1 GSKAHDYRTL
11 LFLCS
16 EVSHFVL
23 ESKLENSDNVVDIP
37 QQDKDEL
44 IKQLKLQVSELKDDK
59 NRERDEKERQY
70 FIRQAELRNDR
81 VKATVIGCIFMFCLT
96 ILVFLS
102 FRNPDIYL
110 IDKETTRFVAQ
121 AVNAFFLLMIPL
133 IVGSIGA
140 IARIMVSGM
149 PILKN
154 STLVLSS
161 GLMAMFSWVGIKSEI
176 LVSIIAPHL
185 EEQGVK
191 VSEVAANTS
200 AEFYSMALVAI
211 VVGMFS
217 SNVYIF
223 INQKVESL
231 TNGRKP

>member
-1 GSKAHDYRTL
+1 GG
-11 LFLCS
+11 
-16 EVSHFVL
+16 
-23 ESKLENSDNVVDIP
+23 KLENSDNVVDIP

>member
-1 GSKAHDYRTL
+1 M
-11 LFLCS
+11 
-16 EVSHFVL
+16 
-23 ESKLENSDNVVDIP
+23 ENSDNVVDIP

-59 NRERDEKERQY
+59 NREMDEQERQY
-70 FIRQAELRNDR
+70 FIRQAELKNDR

-110 IDKETTRFVAQ
+110 IDEETTQFVAQ

-133 IVGSIGA
+133 IIGSIGA

-185 EEQGVK
+185 EKQGVK

-231 TNGRKP
+231 TNGRQP

>member
-1 GSKAHDYRTL
+1 M
-11 LFLCS
+11 
-16 EVSHFVL
+16 
-23 ESKLENSDNVVDIP
+23 ENSDNVVDIP

-59 NRERDEKERQY
+59 NREMDEQERQY
-70 FIRQAELRNDR
+70 FIRQAELKNDR
-81 VKATVIGCIFMFCLT
+81 VKATVIGCIFAFCLT

-110 IDKETTRFVAQ
+110 IDEETTQFVAQ

-133 IVGSIGA
+133 IIGSIGA

-185 EEQGVK
+185 EKQGVK
-191 VSEVAANTS
+191 VSEVTANTS

-231 TNGRKP
+231 TNGRQP

>member
-1 GSKAHDYRTL
+1 AFGG
-11 LFLCS
+11 
-16 EVSHFVL
+16 
-23 ESKLENSDNVVDIP
+23 KLENSDNVVDIP

-59 NRERDEKERQY
+59 NRELDEKERQY

>member
-1 GSKAHDYRTL
+1 M
-11 LFLCS
+11 
-16 EVSHFVL
+16 
-23 ESKLENSDNVVDIP
+23 ENSDNVVDIP
-37 QQDKDEL
+37 QLDKDEL
-44 IKQLKLQVSELKDDK
+44 IKQLKLQVSELKSEK
-59 NRERDEKERQY
+59 NHEMDEQKRQY
-70 FIRQAELRNDR
+70 FIRQAELKNDR

-96 ILVFLS
+96 ILVLLS

-110 IDKETTRFVAQ
+110 IDAETTQFVAQ

-133 IVGSIGA
+133 IIGSIGA
-140 IARIMVSGM
+140 IARVMVSGM

-185 EEQGVK
+185 EKQGVN

-231 TNGRKP
+231 TNGRQP

>member
-1 GSKAHDYRTL
+1 MA
-11 LFLCS
+11 
-16 EVSHFVL
+16 
-23 ESKLENSDNVVDIP
+23 NSDNVVDIP

-59 NRERDEKERQY
+59 NREMDEKEHQY

>member
-1 GSKAHDYRTL
+1 FGG
-11 LFLCS
+11 
-16 EVSHFVL
+16 
-23 ESKLENSDNVVDIP
+23 KLENSDNVVDIP

-59 NRERDEKERQY
+59 NREMDEKERQY

>member
-1 GSKAHDYRTL
+1 AFGG
-11 LFLCS
+11 
-16 EVSHFVL
+16 
-23 ESKLENSDNVVDIP
+23 KLENSDNVVDIP

>member
-1 GSKAHDYRTL
+1 AFGG
-11 LFLCS
+11 
-16 EVSHFVL
+16 
-23 ESKLENSDNVVDIP
+23 KLENSDNVVDIP

-59 NRERDEKERQY
+59 NREMDEKERQY